1 MRPGKVAISKR
12 RVDCAPP
19 LVADVRPHRSDNVKR
34 TIAAIL
40 TLGCIYISN
49 SANASCP
56 DGQLQF
62 AFSNLK
68 VSEAF
73 AIFADFAGL
82 RAEIDRSLTQSEP
95 MNFGCTPWQVA
106 AKNLADRHN
115 LSLRIEN
122 GSVYVSKK

>member
-1 MRPGKVAISKR
+1 M
-12 RVDCAPP
+12 
-19 LVADVRPHRSDNVKR
+19 KR
-34 TIAAIL
+34 TIALSLI
-40 TLGCIYISN
+40 LGCICFSN
-49 SANASCP
+49 TANANCP

-62 AFSNLK
+62 SFSNLK

-82 RAEIDRSLTQSEP
+82 RVEIDRSLTQSEP
-95 MNFGCTPWQVA
+95 MNFGCTPWRVA

-122 GSVYVSKK
+122 GSMYVSKKQNGS